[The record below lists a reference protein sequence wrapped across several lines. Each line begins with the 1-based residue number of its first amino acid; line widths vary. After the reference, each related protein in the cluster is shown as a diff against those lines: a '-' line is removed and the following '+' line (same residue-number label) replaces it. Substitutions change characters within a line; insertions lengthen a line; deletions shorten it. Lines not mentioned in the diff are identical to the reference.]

1 MYEKTAHRYYKHNYF
16 FTEESMKKLL
26 VVLLVMVI
34 AASAFARGG
43 GQSGGSS
50 GLIKVGI
57 VNLHPS
63 ESGYREANVKDM
75 DRVFTRANG
84 YDVLNANY
92 NTLNEQLDAANQFIN
107 QGVAYLLIS
116 AADANGWD
124 SVFTNAKRAGVK
136 VFLFDRMI
144 NTPEANFEAAVISD
158 MRNQGLNAVAWLE
171 KQNRPGGYKFIHIQG
186 QVGSAA
192 QVGRTEPLNEAI
204 AKHADWSLVRRGTGG
219 DTWSPDEAK
228 RIVEAAIAARE
239 SFNVIYAENDG
250 MAEGAMKALQ
260 EAGISHGVK
269 GDVWIMGFDFN
280 KFALRY
286 VMNGDWNFNG
296 QCSPF
301 QADKIHEFI
310 QILEAGRSL
319 NLPSKIV
326 INAETVTDSATITQG
341 FIDQYGLGD

>member
-1 MYEKTAHRYYKHNYF
+1 
-16 FTEESMKKLL
+16 MKKLFMVILVL
-26 VVLLVMVI
+26 VV
-34 AASAFARGG
+34 ASSVFAGG
-43 GQSGGSS
+43 GKQASSGGS
-50 GLIKVGI
+50 GLIKIGI

-75 DRVFTRANG
+75 DRVFNRANG
-84 YDVLNANY
+84 YDVLKANY

-107 QGVAYLLIS
+107 QGVDYLLIS

-124 SVFTNAKRAGVK
+124 NVLSAAKRAGIK

-144 NTPEANFEAAVISD
+144 NTSQDNFEAAVISD
-158 MRNQGLNAVAWLE
+158 MQNQGINAVAWLE
-171 KQNRPGGYKFIHIQG
+171 KQARPGGYQFIHIQG
-186 QVGSAA
+186 QIGSAA
-192 QVGRTEPLNEAI
+192 QVGRTEPLDAAI
-204 AKHADWSLVRRGTGG
+204 ASHADWTLVRRGTGG

-250 MAEGAMKALQ
+250 MAEGAMTALR
-260 EAGISHGVK
+260 EAGISHGVN

-286 VMNGDWNFNG
+286 VMSGEWNFDG

-301 QADKIHEFI
+301 QADKINDFI
-310 QILEAGRSL
+310 KTLQGGSSL
-319 NLPSKIV
+319 NLSSKIV
-326 INAETVTDSATITQG
+326 INPEIVTDNASITAA

>member
-1 MYEKTAHRYYKHNYF
+1 
-16 FTEESMKKLL
+16 MKKVLVILL
-26 VVLLVMVI
+26 VLIV
-34 AASAFARGG
+34 AASAFAGG
-43 GQSGGSS
+43 RSASS

-63 ESGYREANVKDM
+63 ESGYREANVNDM
-75 DRVFTRANG
+75 DRVFNRANG
-84 YDVLNANY
+84 YDVLKANY

-107 QGVAYLLIS
+107 QGVDYLLIS

-124 SVFTNAKRAGVK
+124 AVLQAASRAGIK

-144 NTPEANFEAAVISD
+144 NTPESNFEAAVISD

-171 KQNRPGGYKFIHIQG
+171 AQARAGGYRFIHIQG
-186 QVGSAA
+186 QIGSAA
-192 QVGRTEPLNEAI
+192 QIGRTEPLDQAI
-204 AKHADWSLVRRGTGG
+204 ARHANWTLVRRGTGG

-239 SFNVIYAENDG
+239 NFNVIYAENDG
-250 MAEGAMKALQ
+250 MAEGAMTALR
-260 EAGISHGVK
+260 EAGISHGIN

-286 VMNGDWNFNG
+286 VLSGDWNFNG

-301 QADKIHEFI
+301 QADKINEFI
-310 QILEAGRSL
+310 KTLQGGGSL

-326 INAETVTDSATITQG
+326 INPEIVVDNASITQA
-341 FIDQYGLGD
+341 FINQYGLGD